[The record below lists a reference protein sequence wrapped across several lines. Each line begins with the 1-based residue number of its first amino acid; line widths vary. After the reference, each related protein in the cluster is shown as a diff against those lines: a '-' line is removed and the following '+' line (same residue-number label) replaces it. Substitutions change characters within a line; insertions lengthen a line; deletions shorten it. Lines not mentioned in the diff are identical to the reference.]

1 MGAMEMRFQ
10 ELQWSDPDQ
19 ARTLILEQT
28 DKNITTIW
36 NSIYKNLP
44 S

>member
-1 MGAMEMRFQ
+1 MGAMEIKFQ

-19 ARTLILEQT
+19 ARTFILEQT